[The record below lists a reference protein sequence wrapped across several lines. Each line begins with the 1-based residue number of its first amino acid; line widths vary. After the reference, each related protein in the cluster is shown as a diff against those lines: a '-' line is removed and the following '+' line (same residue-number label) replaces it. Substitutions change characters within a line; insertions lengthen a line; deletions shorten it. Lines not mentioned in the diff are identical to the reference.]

1 MKFNVNQQDLQQA
14 LNYCQG
20 VIEKRSTLPIL
31 SNILLDVSNSKLI
44 ITATDLDLIFVHQL
58 NNIEVLE
65 EGKTTTTSSIMY
77 DIVRKFSSGKK
88 INLSLTDISKLQVES
103 EKSIFNLNCIS
114 ATEFPLTDENFN
126 ENEFVIKSKQLLK
139 LLNKCKFS
147 VSNDETRH
155 YLSGIYFHQTE
166 VEDKNYLTAV
176 ATDSH
181 RMSISKIRLDQ
192 KIDFEPI
199 ILPKKTIFQL
209 CSLLDSYD
217 GDVKVSNLKSK
228 IKFELNNSILISKL
242 IDGKFPNYIQVIPKN
257 NQKKLEIDL
266 KLFLNSVDRVASV
279 SLDKKDGVKFNL
291 SKDILD
297 LSVNNTNSGDGKETL
312 NVKFDHDL
320 EISIEAD
327 QSYGNGFLL
336 PLGPLRELPSRLN
349 QVDFKVY
356 HTYTERNQNYTMKY
370 VIDELENPYHGV
382 SIKLCKWANEKV
394 IHAISAIGSP
404 KRFYNLLEQ
413 SGFILANTTSL
424 LDHEHIPRSYFEET
438 KESTIFITEKDA
450 TKLKNYSNPKIWVV
464 KVKMVL
470 NKPINKLIEEKI
482 APLVKP
488 VC

>member
-31 SNILLDVSNSKLI
+31 SNILMEANNSKLT
-44 ITATDLDLIFVHQL
+44 ITATDLDLIFIHKLSNVE
-58 NNIEVLE
+58 IIE

-77 DIVRKFSSGKK
+77 DIIRKFSSGKK
-88 INLSLTDISKLQVES
+88 INLSLSDASKLQVES
-103 EKSIFNLNCIS
+103 DKSIFNLNCIN

-126 ENEFVIKSKQLLK
+126 ENEFSIKSKQLLK

-166 VEDKNYLTAV
+166 VEDKNYLTAA

-181 RMSISKIRLDQ
+181 RMSISKIRLEK

-209 CSLLDSYD
+209 CSLLDNYD
-217 GDVKVSNLKSK
+217 GEVKISNVKSK

-266 KLFLNSVDRVASV
+266 QAFLNSVDRVASV

-291 SKDILD
+291 SKDTLN

-312 NVKFDHDL
+312 NVKFDHEL
-320 EISIEAD
+320 EISFNSRYLIDVASQLDGKNVEI
-327 QSYGNGFLL
+327 LL
-336 PLGPLRELPSRLN
+336 N
-349 QVDFKVY
+349 D
-356 HTYTERNQNYTMKY
+356 T
-370 VIDELENPYHGV
+370 
-382 SIKLCKWANEKV
+382 
-394 IHAISAIGSP
+394 GSP
-404 KRFYNLLEQ
+404 ALIKDPGDFD
-413 SGFILANTTSL
+413 S
-424 LDHEHIPRSYFEET
+424 
-438 KESTIFITEKDA
+438 IF
-450 TKLKNYSNPKIWVV
+450 VV
-464 KVKMVL
+464 MPMKG
-470 NKPINKLIEEKI
+470 
-482 APLVKP
+482 
-488 VC
+488 

>member
-14 LNYCQG
+14 LSYCQG

-31 SNILLDVSNSKLI
+31 SNILLDASNSKLT
-44 ITATDLDLIFVHQL
+44 ITATDLDLIFIHELDNV
-58 NNIEVLE
+58 EVMD

-126 ENEFVIKSKQLLK
+126 QNEFVIKSKQLLK

-155 YLSGIYFHQTE
+155 YLSGIYIHQTE

-217 GDVKVSNLKSK
+217 GDVKISNIKSK

-266 KLFLNSVDRVASV
+266 KTFLSSVDRVASV
-279 SLDKKDGVKFNL
+279 SLDKKDGVKFSL
-291 SKDILD
+291 TKDTLN
-297 LSVNNTNSGDGKETL
+297 LSVNNSNSGDGKETL
-312 NVKFDHDL
+312 IVKFEHDL
-320 EISIEAD
+320 EISFNSRYLIDVASQLSGENID
-327 QSYGNGFLL
+327 LFL
-336 PLGPLRELPSRLN
+336 N
-349 QVDFKVY
+349 D
-356 HTYTERNQNYTMKY
+356 T
-370 VIDELENPYHGV
+370 
-382 SIKLCKWANEKV
+382 
-394 IHAISAIGSP
+394 GSP
-404 KRFYNLLEQ
+404 ALIKDPGDYD
-413 SGFILANTTSL
+413 S
-424 LDHEHIPRSYFEET
+424 
-438 KESTIFITEKDA
+438 IF
-450 TKLKNYSNPKIWVV
+450 VV
-464 KVKMVL
+464 MPMKG
-470 NKPINKLIEEKI
+470 
-482 APLVKP
+482 
-488 VC
+488 